1 LGRRSLLKTVVPKL
15 KSYMRKRQEPLTA
28 GEVAKILDVSHS
40 TAYNVLLYMESIE
53 VLQHVQKGRRKL
65 YFLKDLNDVGTF
77 ISTKSP
83 WEPGLHEKVK
93 ETLPPEPTMSERFGV
108 EEPGFTDYSES
119 KSDMLPALAIL
130 GIVNDES
137 LEPTTQRY
145 DERPTDL
152 GKRKA
157 ETPLFIKVRRYGR
170 VKALPKEARHLS
182 WSDTVYLKDKYLKGL
197 DGYRDVE
204 RFECFFS
211 EMNALQRGEYGTV
224 FYASM
229 STNPWEKAYMI
240 TVEQT
245 KG

>member
-1 LGRRSLLKTVVPKL
+1 MGRRSLLKTVVPKL
-15 KSYMRKRQEPLTA
+15 ENYMRKRQEPITA

-65 YFLKDLNDVGTF
+65 YFLKELNSAGTF
-77 ISTKSP
+77 ISIQSP
-83 WEPGLHEKVK
+83 WQPDLHEKVK
-93 ETLPPEPTMSERFGV
+93 ETISPEPSMLETFEV
-108 EEPGFTDYSES
+108 EESGFSDYSES

-130 GIVNDES
+130 EIVNEES
-137 LEPTTQRY
+137 SKPVTQRY
-145 DERPTDL
+145 NYRPDGFGERKT
-152 GKRKA
+152 

-197 DGYRDVE
+197 DGYSDVE

-211 EMNALQRGEYGTV
+211 EMKALEKGEYGTI

>member
-15 KSYMRKRQEPLTA
+15 ENYMRKRQEPLTA
-28 GEVAKILDVSHS
+28 SEVAKILDVSHS

-53 VLQHVQKGRRKL
+53 ILQHVQKGRRKL
-65 YFLKDLNDVGTF
+65 YFLKDLNDIGTF
-77 ISTKSP
+77 ISIQSP
-83 WEPGLHEKVK
+83 WESGLYDRVK
-93 ETLPPEPTMSERFGV
+93 ETQSPEQSMPETFGV
-108 EEPGFTDYSES
+108 EEPGFVDYSEL

-130 GIVNDES
+130 GIVNEES
-137 LEPTTQRY
+137 LEPKTQRY
-145 DERPTDL
+145 DNRPDDL
-152 GKRKA
+152 GERKA

-197 DGYRDVE
+197 DGYSDVE

-211 EMNALQRGEYGTV
+211 EMKALEKGEYGTV

>member
-1 LGRRSLLKTVVPKL
+1 
-15 KSYMRKRQEPLTA
+15 MRKRQEPLTA
-28 GEVAKILDVSHS
+28 GEVAKMLDVSHS

-53 VLQHVQKGRRKL
+53 ILQHVQKGRRKL
-65 YFLKDLNDVGTF
+65 YFLKDLNNAGTF
-77 ISTKSP
+77 ISVQSP
-83 WEPGLHEKVK
+83 WEAGLHKKVK
-93 ETLPPEPTMSERFGV
+93 ETPSPESSMPETHGFEPPEFAE
-108 EEPGFTDYSES
+108 YSES
-119 KSDMLPALAIL
+119 TSDMLPALAIL
-130 GIVNDES
+130 GIFNDEPS
-137 LEPTTQRY
+137 EPLTQRY
-145 DERPTDL
+145 NDQPDDL
-152 GKRKA
+152 GERKA

-211 EMNALQRGEYGTV
+211 EMKALEKGEYGTV

-245 KG
+245 KS